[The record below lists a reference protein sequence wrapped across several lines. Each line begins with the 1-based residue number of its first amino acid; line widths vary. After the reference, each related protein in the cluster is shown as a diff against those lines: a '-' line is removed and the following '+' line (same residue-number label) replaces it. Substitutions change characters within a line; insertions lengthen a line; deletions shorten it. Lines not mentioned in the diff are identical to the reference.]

1 MAQTDQHTDDRWTS
15 RILDWIGLSCYDVAT
30 PNVSK
35 VNSYF
40 KKMSMIHSTITEQ
53 VGLTGDDDADE
64 NNKDDNMNN
73 NNKVLFEKCTHE
85 WLVSAVQYIQS
96 T

>member
-1 MAQTDQHTDDRWTS
+1 
-15 RILDWIGLSCYDVAT
+15 
-30 PNVSK
+30 
-35 VNSYF
+35 
-40 KKMSMIHSTITEQ
+40 MIHSTITEQ

-85 WLVSAVQYIQS
+85 
-96 T
+96 